1 MSVFLGHRADGCSP
15 VFLAYGHHPLSTI
28 LHPDVPF
35 WRQIDRTSPLTIY
48 GKLSQHGVQAHV
60 NGHLHSVFG
69 QRLHMMHKSF
79 AQGMLQDRDLSCVC
93 ILQGPSV
100 HSKSLDLK
108 TSLGDIPLEATQ
120 RLRVVC

>member
-1 MSVFLGHRADGCSP
+1 MLRDGFVEDLLKKSLTNERVELHGKCVCCKLARLMISVFLHLRADGCSP

-69 QRLHMMHKSF
+69 QRLHMMHKSY
-79 AQGMLQDRDLSCVC
+79 AQGMLN
-93 ILQGPSV
+93 P
-100 HSKSLDLK
+100 K
-108 TSLGDIPLEATQ
+108 P
-120 RLRVVC
+120 

>member
-1 MSVFLGHRADGCSP
+1 MANASLHDQFEYLLCVCYSLARLTVSVFLNLRADGCSP

-35 WRQIDRTSPLTIY
+35 WRQIDRTSPRTIY

-69 QRLHMMHKSF
+69 QRLHMMHKSH
-79 AQGMLQDRDLSCVC
+79 AQGMLQDRQLS
-93 ILQGPSV
+93 SV
-100 HSKSLDLK
+100 
-108 TSLGDIPLEATQ
+108 
-120 RLRVVC
+120 